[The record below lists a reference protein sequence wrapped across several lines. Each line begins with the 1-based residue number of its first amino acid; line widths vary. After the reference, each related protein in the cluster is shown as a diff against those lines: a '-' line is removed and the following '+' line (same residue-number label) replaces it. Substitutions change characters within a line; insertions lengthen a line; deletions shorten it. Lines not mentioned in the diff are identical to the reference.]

1 MKEILNRIDRRLKA
15 LGLKESAAA
24 VKAGLSKDAIRNI
37 RRAVKIGD
45 ESKGVSTNTLFPLA
59 PVLETTVSWLVEG
72 TGPEIVPIR
81 DPDEIRK
88 TIEKIDG
95 LKPGNVTVL
104 LGMIEGFQ
112 TANIARSQQA
122 LPDGQSELANP
133 HRESTPSR

>member
-1 MKEILNRIDRRLKA
+1 MKEILNRIDRRLEA
-15 LGLKESAAA
+15 LGLNESSAP

-45 ESKGVSTNTLFPLA
+45 ESKGVSTNTLFALA
-59 PVLETTVSWLVEG
+59 PILETTVSWLVEG

-95 LKPGNVTVL
+95 LKPGNVTTL
-104 LGMIEGFQ
+104 LSMIEGFQ
-112 TANIARSQQA
+112 AANTARSQPT
-122 LPDGQSELANP
+122 LPGGQSEPASP
-133 HRESTPSR
+133 HRESSPSR